1 MAKHRSNRRGSRGSE
16 WGDEGPS
23 DYQEPSFFSRQP
35 APSQSESVEVDVL
48 WFNEAKGFGFVQPAA
63 GDKAFLHIRQ
73 LEAAGLSSIAEGARL
88 RAVIET
94 GPKGLNVTSIT
105 EVLSQPSAPAARAPQ
120 RRGPPMA
127 EGPEVETAG
136 TVKWYNS
143 EKGFGFIGRAD
154 GGKDIFVHVTALNAS
169 GISSLAE
176 GQAVTVRYVE
186 GKRGPE
192 ARSVQAD

>member
-48 WFNEAKGFGFVQPAA
+48 WFNEAKGFGFVQPAV

-88 RAVIET
+88 QERPYRID
-94 GPKGLNVTSIT
+94 IY
-105 EVLSQPSAPAARAPQ
+105 EVAQ
-120 RRGPPMA
+120 
-127 EGPEVETAG
+127 EGDYV
-136 TVKWYNS
+136 V
-143 EKGFGFIGRAD
+143 
-154 GGKDIFVHVTALNAS
+154 
-169 GISSLAE
+169 
-176 GQAVTVRYVE
+176 VTV
-186 GKRGPE
+186 
-192 ARSVQAD
+192 